1 MRVDLRAFSAE
12 TRLRLEQVEII
23 SKGLSSLTQWLKY
36 DVAYC
41 RSCAMALPLYLTTLG
56 KHDNDFK
63 IGREGGIQE
72 YLD

>member
-1 MRVDLRAFSAE
+1 MRVVLRAFSAE

-23 SKGLSSLTQWLKY
+23 RKGLSSLTQWLKY
-36 DVAYC
+36 DVAYR
-41 RSCAMALPLYLTTLG
+41 RSCAMVLPLYLTTLG
-56 KHDNDFK
+56 KYDNDFK